1 MLLLYKDKILNKL
14 SKEYPKRDNNLIRI
28 WLFGS
33 VAKEDYKP
41 NSDIDI
47 LLITK
52 NKNETKDLF
61 SDFKME
67 VLLKYN
73 VLINAMYVKEEDF
86 NHSIEP
92 LYKEIKNEGIILWEK
107 KKIQKQ

>member
-1 MLLLYKDKILNKL
+1 MLLLYKDKILNKI
-14 SKEYPKRDNNLIRI
+14 SKEYPERDNNLIRI

-33 VAKEDYKP
+33 VAKEYYNP

-52 NKNETKDLF
+52 NKKDTREHF

-67 VLLKYN
+67 VLLNYK
-73 VLINAMYVKEEDF
+73 VLINAMYVKEEEFD
-86 NHSIEP
+86 HSIEP
-92 LYKEIKNEGIILWEK
+92 IYKEIKNEGIILWEK
-107 KKIQKQ
+107 KKIQNK